1 MGGRLTGCKGA
12 RIANP
17 ARRQDSFPYP
27 GRQIGSTSLE
37 NKTGETMSIC
47 TARFLTMLLA
57 GGSGA
62 AFAAGPDFKEGEWGV
77 SYRIEVVGM
86 PFPGPPITARKTMC
100 LDKNNYVPDNS
111 QQGQECTVSDQKVNG
126 NTVTW
131 TMRCRAQKRTIEGQG
146 TITYKGER
154 YDGVMGAKLISADS
168 QAPAVGYQYTMQGQR
183 LGACGK

>member
-1 MGGRLTGCKGA
+1 
-12 RIANP
+12 
-17 ARRQDSFPYP
+17 
-27 GRQIGSTSLE
+27 
-37 NKTGETMSIC
+37 MSVR
-47 TARFLTMLLA
+47 TVKFLTLLLA

-62 AFAAGPDFKEGEWGV
+62 VFAAGPDFKEGEWGV

-111 QQGQECTVSDQKVNG
+111 QQGQECKVSDQKVNG

-154 YDGVMGAKLISADS
+154 YDGVMNAKLVSSDNPGTPVS
-168 QAPAVGYQYTMQGQR
+168 YQYTLLGQR
-183 LGACGK
+183 LGPCGK